1 MFIEWAFRI
10 SWHISS
16 IFEEF
21 CRKYFKI
28 SHEKEGVCKWEFTS
42 RNFFN
47 TLWSPK
53 TIYILVL
60 SKRKCPIIQ
69 HDDASLALVNLY
81 TLKQKYSFKFTMVF
95 LNDVRTKQLFNFFI
109 ASVSEY
115 WAGRI
120 RYWKKSFFFEE
131 VPNFLC

>member
-1 MFIEWAFRI
+1 MRI
-10 SWHISS
+10 ITSRS
-16 IFEEF
+16 
-21 CRKYFKI
+21 Y
-28 SHEKEGVCKWEFTS
+28 FTS
-42 RNFFN
+42 
-47 TLWSPK
+47 LWSPK

-81 TLKQKYSFKFTMVF
+81 TLKQKYSYKFTMVY
-95 LNDVRTKQLFNFFI
+95 LNDARTKQLFNFFI

-120 RYWKKSFFFEE
+120 RSRKYI
-131 VPNFLC
+131 